1 MEQKDGNR
9 LNHVLEHLKDIPTR
23 NVPHGYFSKLNTSGE
38 LIEFLDSEWLS
49 ISSKNWN
56 SNLVEGASE
65 TIGNITRSVE
75 RNPANNSLQDVFIV
89 NHGAN
94 EVGKLG
100 GKNGTHA
107 SLYNVKVI
115 VTKGTSEIITA
126 YPI

>member
-1 MEQKDGNR
+1 
-9 LNHVLEHLKDIPTR
+9 
-23 NVPHGYFSKLNTSGE
+23 
-38 LIEFLDSEWLS
+38 
-49 ISSKNWN
+49 
-56 SNLVEGASE
+56 
-65 TIGNITRSVE
+65 
-75 RNPANNSLQDVFIV
+75 LQDVFIV

-115 VTKGTSEIITA
+115 VNKGTSEIITA